1 MTESPCQVDTEPAMC
16 ENRLVWHDVAGRGS
30 IGGAGG
36 GGSSRFEED
45 ENSGFALQYVGAG
58 VC

>member
-1 MTESPCQVDTEPAMC
+1 MC